1 MLNKFCFYLM
11 KVILHLVIA
20 AVNWFMIIAC
30 LFSHDSSS
38 EGAFIFFVLWL
49 LETYL
54 LDSILNYIRE
64 KRLKK

>member
-1 MLNKFCFYLM
+1 M

-20 AVNWFMIIAC
+20 GVNWFMIIAC
-30 LFSHDSSS
+30 LFSHDSTS
-38 EGAFIFFVLWL
+38 ENAFIFFVLWL

-64 KRLKK
+64 KRLKKINTNI

>member
-1 MLNKFCFYLM
+1 M

-20 AVNWFMIIAC
+20 GVNWFMIIAC

-38 EGAFIFFVLWL
+38 ESAFIFFVLWL